1 MCVFVSLEA
10 EDNNWINNVER
21 TSDVK
26 DDNKEQTKRMPHQI
40 KAEKSQIGGADHQLL
55 LLLAHLFNVIALDG
69 AVDSKSESLLA
80 FCSTVLLL

>member
-1 MCVFVSLEA
+1 
-10 EDNNWINNVER
+10 
-21 TSDVK
+21 
-26 DDNKEQTKRMPHQI
+26 MPHQI